1 MAKPQTAGPQFD
13 ASVNSFT
20 PPPVTTSGGNLE
32 DGNQRLAGILGTL
45 VDTGATC
52 FPTIPSGFDA
62 NHHFYP
68 GLARSYLAAAVVETP
83 MHRQIRYAT
92 YDIPS
97 VQLTIR
103 GPISPQVL
111 QRWQLS
117 QLSAGTI
124 IP

>member
-1 MAKPQTAGPQFD
+1 MAQAQTAGPQFD
-13 ASVNSFT
+13 ASVNSQT
-20 PPPVTTSGGNLE
+20 YPPIVTSGGNLE
-32 DGNQRLAGILGTL
+32 DATQRIAGILGTS
-45 VDTGATC
+45 VDTGATS
-52 FPTIPSGFDA
+52 FPTVPSSFDA
-62 NHHFYP
+62 NHHYYP
-68 GLARSYLAAAVVETP
+68 GLSRSYLAAAVVETP

-92 YDIPS
+92 QDIPS

-117 QLSAGTI
+117 QISAGTI